1 MGVNQFW
8 NFVPDLSGLG
18 NFEIGC
24 RALYLSHD
32 GKHFKSRQPISKFFA

>member
-24 RALYLSHD
+24 RA
-32 GKHFKSRQPISKFFA
+32 FVFVA